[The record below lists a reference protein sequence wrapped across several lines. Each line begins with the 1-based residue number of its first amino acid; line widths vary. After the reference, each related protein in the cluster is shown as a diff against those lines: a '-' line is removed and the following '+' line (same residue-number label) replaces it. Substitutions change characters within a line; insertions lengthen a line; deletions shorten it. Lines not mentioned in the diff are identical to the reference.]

1 MIKLTR
7 RRRVGRSEE
16 AATTDGAQEP
26 VEPATA
32 AQNTRDADSPSA
44 AGETESGSRP
54 DVLER
59 PRSLW
64 ARVLAYGVLPAAVLL
79 LAIMAG
85 LLKWQDESARE
96 AQACTQE
103 SVQAAKDSTIA
114 MLSYRAN
121 TVADDLSAARDR
133 LTGTFRDA
141 YTDLTKNVVVPGAR
155 QQQIRATA
163 SVRAAGSVSA
173 NRDHAVVVVFVN
185 QTTTVGQ
192 TTPTDSASVVR
203 VTMDRVEGHWLVS
216 GFDPI

>member
-1 MIKLTR
+1 MIRLTR
-7 RRRVGRSEE
+7 RRRAGRSEQ
-16 AATTDGAQEP
+16 AATTDGDQEP
-26 VEPATA
+26 AEPATA

-44 AGETESGSRP
+44 AAEAESGSRP
-54 DVLER
+54 GLLEH

-64 ARVLAYGVLPAAVLL
+64 AQVLAYGVLPGAVLL
-79 LAIMAG
+79 LAILAG
-85 LLKWQDESARE
+85 FFKWQDESARE
-96 AQACTQE
+96 AQTCAQE

-114 MLSYRAN
+114 MLSYRAD

-155 QQQIRATA
+155 QQQISAAA
-163 SVRAAGSVSA
+163 SVQAAGSVSA
-173 NRDHAVVVVFVN
+173 NRNHAVVVVFVN

-203 VTMDRVEGHWLVS
+203 VTMDKVKGRWLVS